1 MACCGRVLAACFLTA
16 ASSQVV
22 LRVFVVWLVHQ
33 ARGVAN
39 HHPSPCPALQLH
51 VKHRITFVYPPAEP
65 SPPSPLLSTLCLP
78 LQVSSRSSSVWGPS
92 RSPWPTAP

>member
-51 VKHRITFVYPPAEP
+51 VKHRITFVYHLLKH
-65 SPPSPLLSTLCLP
+65 PPSPLCPHSPSTC
-78 LQVSSRSSSVWGPS
+78 RSHRAAAVCG
-92 RSPWPTAP
+92 SPPDPRG